1 MRPKFLLSVCL
12 LLALASESAT
22 ASTVRSQ
29 LKQSAS
35 DSLNQYRDLF
45 RRVQQGGRVCSLGI
59 LSHEKGLVISLS
71 EHGRQAGLRV
81 GDTIELINGEAATD
95 VAMAVLALDPDD
107 KVELNIRRD
116 STTEDLTVPCTDGTE
131 RFLLLRS
138 VLEAVESGDWEQC
151 LARTREME
159 DMVGGSNY
167 GTAGMKMGCA
177 MASRCGLLSCKPVP
191 KEEAQFQLEWALA
204 LLHAKSAANQ
214 LAAAGHDCFL
224 DVCEVLEKEGYPEL
238 ASHLREQVSA
248 VAYPPL
254 TRQDWERILLQG
266 GALERLAGKGEL
278 EIAGEAANLVGP
290 QYEKAAAA
298 SDLRAWRYYGQA
310 AIAILIASN
319 QGIDDSTVTETWQAI
334 AAQHVPNGLRQ
345 QTMQASSAALADL
358 MQDYATRV
366 AAPIRPVYDRG
377 IPEVLPKGF
386 VDQDIVATYR
396 AVAEQVERI
405 EPKSPFETDAEYR
418 DRTRELFRA
427 VDQIGDIA
435 FVIEAPLDTS
445 ISFDMDRELLA
456 VHAARPIH
464 GEYAVER
471 KYTELG
477 TVIKQNAMG
486 AKLEVKQT
494 IGVVHG
500 LVVACEQCQLTL
512 EAPMSRDLARSLTT
526 VRDGEI
532 HLNPEELQIILVGRL
547 AAPYVKDDTIAKEA
561 SFSDI
566 VPRDL
571 SVRTYSL
578 VIERPTFLLVNART
592 REVYAAR

>member
-1 MRPKFLLSVCL
+1 MRAKFLLSVFL

-29 LKQSAS
+29 LKQSAG
-35 DSLNQYRDLF
+35 DSLNQYRELF

-59 LSHEKGLVISLS
+59 LSIEKGLVISLS
-71 EHGRQAGLRV
+71 EHGRLAGLKV
-81 GDTIELINGEAATD
+81 GDTIERINGSASTD
-95 VAMAVLALDPDD
+95 VTMAVLALDPDD
-107 KVELNIRRD
+107 EVELELRRD
-116 STTEDLTVPCTDGTE
+116 SATENLTVPCTDGTE

-138 VLEAVESGDWEQC
+138 VLEAVERGDWEQC

-159 DMVGGSNY
+159 DMVGGPNY
-167 GTAGMKMGCA
+167 GSTAMKMGCA

-191 KEEAQFQLEWALA
+191 KEEAQYQLEWAIA

-238 ASHLREQVSA
+238 ASNLRDQVSA

-254 TRQDWERILLQG
+254 TRQHWEQILLQG
-266 GALERLAGKGEL
+266 GALERLAGKGDL
-278 EIAGEAANLVGP
+278 EIALEAANLVAP
-290 QYEKAAAA
+290 QYKNAADV
-298 SDLRAWRYYGQA
+298 SDLRAWRHYGQA
-310 AIAILIASN
+310 IIAILTAI
-319 QGIDDSTVTETWQAI
+319 QGIESNSLTEAWQAI

-345 QTMQASSAALADL
+345 QTMEADSAALVDL
-358 MQDYATRV
+358 MQDYTTRV
-366 AAPIRPVYDRG
+366 ARPIRPVYDRS
-377 IPEVLPKGF
+377 IPEVLPTGF

-405 EPKSPFETDAEYR
+405 EPKSPFETDAEYQ

-547 AAPYVKDDTIAKEA
+547 AAPYVKDDTIATEA

-578 VIERPTFLLVNART
+578 VVERPTFLLVNART